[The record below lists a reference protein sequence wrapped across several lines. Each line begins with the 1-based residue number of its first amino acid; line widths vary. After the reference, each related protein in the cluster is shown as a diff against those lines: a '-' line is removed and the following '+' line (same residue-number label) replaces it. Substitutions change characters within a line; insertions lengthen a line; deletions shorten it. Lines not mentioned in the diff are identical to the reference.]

1 MTRRAANGILEGLCR
16 VRKKTCA
23 WKQKAG
29 LLQEP
34 ENNAKMREGS
44 WAVTHQCHQSL
55 GLISLI
61 SFSKWTLQE
70 AFWQSNSVQQLSLSL
85 QPYVFTFLEQSQ
97 GLMAFGLLLSGCD
110 EP

>member
-1 MTRRAANGILEGLCR
+1 MASWRGSAGSGKNP
-16 VRKKTCA
+16 CA
-23 WKQKAG
+23 GKQKAG

-34 ENNAKMREGS
+34 ENNAKVREGR